1 MALLTL
7 SLSDVI
13 SYEERG
19 MIKPLRKV
27 GNSNALILDKPI
39 MELLGLEEDGQVQ
52 LIPIL
57 IDNCGCGIDGVTVGR
72 GLKSPLEGLSA
83 KGPAQAGPFFAVPID
98 RRCTINLPIWYY
110 TETTA
115 WVNWHR
121 AKHHFVQQL
130 SQWVTDGYEGGFSGS
145 NPITGDTSGKFFWAW
160 GGGLGFKYTL
170 DWTLTV
176 TGNCTTYQSF
186 STY

>member
-1 MALLTL
+1 M
-7 SLSDVI
+7 
-13 SYEERG
+13 
-19 MIKPLRKV
+19 
-27 GNSNALILDKPI
+27 
-39 MELLGLEEDGQVQ
+39 
-52 LIPIL
+52 
-57 IDNCGCGIDGVTVGR
+57 DGVTGGR

-83 KGPAQAGPFFAVPID
+83 NGPACAGPFLAVTID
-98 RRCTINLPIWYY
+98 LRCTINLPIWYY